1 MNFIILSVF
10 VFVYLG
16 MILGGIPRTKLN
28 RTGIALLGAIILL
41 GTSAVKV
48 NSFFDAIDS
57 GTIILLFSLMVLS
70 AHFQLVGTYSY
81 VVKKIGDYHLNPNQ
95 LLAVIL
101 LMTAIL
107 SAILINDIICLALT
121 PLVIEIC
128 SKRQFNPIPFLLGV
142 ACASNIGSATT
153 LVGNPQNILVGE
165 ALQLSF
171 ANYFLDSL
179 VPVLLSLVFLWL
191 ILSWQYKNCWF
202 IKIQNNNFD
211 FQPFN
216 LNQTIKGGIVTLCL
230 FVVFLTNFFSRD
242 VAALS
247 TVGFLLVSRSIKS
260 RDIIKNVNWQLLI
273 LFISLFL
280 VNFALSQTG
289 LLHDFQK
296 LILSVGI
303 NLHEPEWLFV
313 ISAVL
318 SNIVSNV
325 PTVMLL
331 LPFAKTP
338 LSGAVLALSTTLAG
352 NFFIIGSIANIIVVQ
367 QSQKYGVY
375 IDWRQHAKTGIPV
388 AVISLV
394 FAGLWMWYC
403 S

>member
-1 MNFIILSVF
+1 MNFIIISVF
-10 VFVYLG
+10 VSVYLG
-16 MILGGIPRTKLN
+16 MILGGIPGTKLD
-28 RTGIALLGAIILL
+28 RTGIALLGAIVLL

-48 NSFFDAIDS
+48 NSFFEAIDV
-57 GTIILLFSLMVLS
+57 GTIILLFSLMILS
-70 AHFQLVGTYSY
+70 AHFQLAGTYSY
-81 VVKKIGDYHLNPNQ
+81 VVKKIGDYNLNPNQ
-95 LLAVIL
+95 LLAVVL
-101 LMTAIL
+101 LTTAML

-128 SKRQFNPIPFLLGV
+128 NKRQFNPIPFLLGV
-142 ACASNIGSATT
+142 ACASNIGSAST

-165 ALQLSF
+165 FLQLSF
-171 ANYFLDSL
+171 SNYFLDSI
-179 VPVLLSLVFLWL
+179 VPVLLSLVSLWV
-191 ILSWQYKNCWF
+191 ILSWQYKNRWF
-202 IKIQNNNFD
+202 IKIQNKKID
-211 FQPFN
+211 VQSFN
-216 LNQTIKGGIVTLCL
+216 LNQTIKGGIITLCL
-230 FVVFLTNFFSRD
+230 LAVFITNFFSRD

-247 TVGFLLVSRSIKS
+247 AVGFLLVSRSMKS
-260 RDIIKNVNWQLLI
+260 RDILKNVNWQLLI

-280 VNFALSQTG
+280 VNFALNQTG
-289 LLHDFQK
+289 ILHDFQK

-303 NLHEPEWLFV
+303 NLYSPEWLFV
-313 ISAVL
+313 ISAAL

-338 LSGAVLALSTTLAG
+338 LSGAILALSTTLAG

-367 QSQKYGVY
+367 QSDKYGVH
-375 IDWRQHAKTGIPV
+375 ISWLQHAKTGIPV

-394 FAGLWMWYC
+394 FAGTWLWLF